1 MFQYNT
7 DTFFFIVSGTIGA
20 LAALET
26 RSRELSF
33 KSTSLLRGKR
43 IPSRRGPS
51 RRGTGDVEAA
61 VGKVL
66 DERRESALRG
76 ETKGGWGYRRR
87 GRGNRDDE
95 RSEGTAGPPLIRCKR
110 ALS

>member
-1 MFQYNT
+1 MFPYNT
-7 DTFFFIVSGTIGA
+7 DTFCFIVSGTIGA

-76 ETKGGWGYRRR
+76 KRRVDGDIDGGGAETGTT
-87 GRGNRDDE
+87 NVP
-95 RSEGTAGPPLIRCKR
+95 EGTAG
-110 ALS
+110 ATVDSA